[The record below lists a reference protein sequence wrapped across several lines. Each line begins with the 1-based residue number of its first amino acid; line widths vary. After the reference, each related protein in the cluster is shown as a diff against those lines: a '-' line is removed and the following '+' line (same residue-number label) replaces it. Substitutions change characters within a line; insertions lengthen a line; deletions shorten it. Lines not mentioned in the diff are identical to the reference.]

1 MGAFRQGSLLPI
13 EPIGIPGVTLADQES
28 CCADDAA
35 ETADERSEV
44 WIDYRTSAGLSSIG
58 QDHLGSTPSGGSG
71 AGALWETISFRVAA
85 RIHAAAPM
93 YSRQSNGQR

>member
-1 MGAFRQGSLLPI
+1 MRAFRQGSLLAI
-13 EPIGIPGVTLADQES
+13 EPVGVPGVTLADQES
-28 CCADDAA
+28 CGADYAA

-71 AGALWETISFRVAA
+71 AGALWETISSGVAA
-85 RIHAAAPM
+85 WIHAAGPM
-93 YSRQSNGQR
+93 YSKQSNGQR